1 MSKLFTFLRL
11 AFSENGRPSSKRV
24 LGGVIIIGVMFA
36 TIWSCCKDGM
46 TENNKFIIET
56 EIICAT
62 AMLGVSNI
70 TNIWKRDTAYYDA
83 YKDANITPPYEDPD
97 KID

>member
-1 MSKLFTFLRL
+1 MLKNLFTFLRL

-36 TIWSCCKDGM
+36 TIWSCCRDGM
-46 TENNKFIIET
+46 TDNNKHIIEV

-70 TNIWKRDTAYYDA
+70 TNIWKKDTAYYDA
-83 YKDANITPPYEDPD
+83 YELHRK
-97 KID
+97 

>member
-1 MSKLFTFLRL
+1 VRTEGPRQ
-11 AFSENGRPSSKRV
+11 KRV
-24 LGGVIIIGVMFA
+24 LGGIIIIGVMFA
-36 TIWSCCKDGM
+36 TIWSCCKEGM

-83 YKDANITPPYEDPD
+83 YKDANEETD
-97 KID
+97 KNN

>member
-1 MSKLFTFLRL
+1 MGKLFTFLRL

-24 LGGVIIIGVMFA
+24 LGGIIIIGVMFA
-36 TIWSCCKDGM
+36 TIWSCCKEGM

-70 TNIWKRDTAYYDA
+70 TNIWKRDTAYFDA
-83 YKDANITPPYEDPD
+83 YKDANITTPNEDPD
-97 KID
+97 KIN